1 MVPMLASTRSL
12 LVSWPKSRKKGR
24 DRVKNKPSRFIEEMR
39 LDDTQPKQD
48 PREQLKALRA
58 QIAAKVQ
65 NRQQQEQQNAAHNA
79 VQSASQRPQFAPRD
93 DEEDDAPF

>member
-1 MVPMLASTRSL
+1 MYVGITRAQRSL
-12 LVSWPKSRKKGR
+12 LVSWPQSRKKGR
-24 DRVKNKPSRFIEEMR
+24 DRVKNKPSRFIAEMR

-65 NRQQQEQQNAAHNA
+65 NRQQQEAAH
-79 VQSASQRPQFAPRD
+79 QPQMPSLAPPD
-93 DEEDDAPF
+93 DDDDDDAPF

>member
-1 MVPMLASTRSL
+1 MYVGITRAQRSL
-12 LVSWPKSRKKGR
+12 LVSWPQSRKKGR

-65 NRQQQEQQNAAHNA
+65 NR
-79 VQSASQRPQFAPRD
+79 
-93 DEEDDAPF
+93 

>member
-1 MVPMLASTRSL
+1 
-12 LVSWPKSRKKGR
+12 
-24 DRVKNKPSRFIEEMR
+24 MR

-65 NRQQQEQQNAAHNA
+65 NRQQQEAQNALRTAH
-79 VQSASQRPQFAPRD
+79 FAAPD
-93 DEEDDAPF
+93 GEDDDAPF